1 MRDVHCIHAG
11 VAATAEFN
19 TAVHCT
25 AAGATTSAD
34 EEVPITDIADQVAAL
49 EAATAVEDALPSL
62 DGTKVP
68 AAQPSMEK
76 KSKLGT
82 TLLHYTTC
90 THVLASLGL
99 HVDKC
104 RYAHTSIDFALALLV
119 RPYSDQQLSV
129 TCCDVSPVQSTNL
142 V

>member
-49 EAATAVEDALPSL
+49 EAATAVEDTLPSL

-68 AAQPSMEK
+68 AAQPSMGK

-82 TLLHYTTC
+82 TSCTILPAHMFSHRWVCMLTSADMHTHLL
-90 THVLASLGL
+90 
-99 HVDKC
+99 
-104 RYAHTSIDFALALLV
+104 
-119 RPYSDQQLSV
+119 
-129 TCCDVSPVQSTNL
+129 N
-142 V
+142 